1 METYILINTDQPNDP
16 ILGVYDSE
24 LLAEKR
30 KYYFKTVYPHDTLKV
45 VNKHM
50 EYIDRE

>member
-1 METYILINTDQPNDP
+1 METYILINTNQPNDP

-30 KYYFKTVYPHDTLKV
+30 KMYFNTVYQHDVLKIV
-45 VNKHM
+45 RKHM

>member
-1 METYILINTDQPNDP
+1 MKTYILINTNQPNDP
-16 ILGVYDSE
+16 ILGIYDSE

-30 KYYFKTVYPHDTLKV
+30 KFYFQSVYKNDELKIV
-45 VNKHM
+45 TKHM